1 MAQIKEEFIQF
12 ILSSCRGDIIELF
25 FRYIDD
31 IDDTKNIDEVLNYIV
46 NNDLLDK
53 LKSILIINNY
63 DRCRSELLHFAVYY
77 GILSLTKFMY
87 INENVQCDI
96 PSTILE
102 HNINLSSQQPNR
114 QNIVATTN
122 SANTHFNARVL
133 DKFSVERNE
142 CYKFLL
148 EMRRYSTYTFYNKK
162 YLYKF
167 NQKYINHIS

>member
-1 MAQIKEEFIQF
+1 MTRVKEEFIKF

-31 IDDTKNIDEVLNYIV
+31 IENSDEVLNYIMK
-46 NNDLLDK
+46 NDLLDK
-53 LKSILIINNY
+53 LKNILVNNNY

-102 HNINLSSQQPNR
+102 HNINLSSQQPNS
-114 QNIVATTN
+114 QNIVATTK
-122 SANTHFNARVL
+122 SGNTHFNARIL
-133 DKFSVERNE
+133 DKFSIERNE
-142 CYKFLL
+142 CYEFLL
-148 EMRRYSTYTFYNKK
+148 EMRRYSTYIFHDKK

-167 NQKYINHIS
+167 NQKYINQIN